1 MKDITFN
8 SVYDMVK
15 NYQRPPFVNV
25 NSFFLQKSQTDS
37 DIVSVV
43 KSGGTDFSRSISDS
57 NSKVLYLVSG
67 SIAAGK
73 STVAYEVVNY
83 FGLQAVSYL
92 SSDSFYKAFFESLY
106 FNEGYDK
113 ARQLT
118 DILLDYFAKIGK
130 SFVWETVLS
139 KEKKKDY
146 LIQLKELGYTIMCFY
161 VHLKDFSK
169 AIARSESR
177 VQQGYHE
184 VPEDFICDRYNK
196 SKESL
201 SWLLDIAD
209 KTVLL
214 ENGNVL
220 SLAGYADGEKIYFD
234 SSKLGISVGHF
245 LGEVKNEIFR
255 D

>member
-1 MKDITFN
+1 MNEITFD
-8 SVYDMVK
+8 SVYNMIR
-15 NYQRPPFVNV
+15 NYQRPTFMSV
-25 NSFFLQKSQTDS
+25 NSFFLKKSQTDN

-43 KSGGTDFSRSISDS
+43 KSGGVDFPRSISDS

-67 SIAAGK
+67 SIATGK
-73 STVAYEVVNY
+73 STIAYEVINY
-83 FGLQAVSYL
+83 FGLQAISYL
-92 SSDSFYKAFFESLY
+92 SSDSFYKAFFESSN
-106 FNEGYDK
+106 FNEDYAK

-146 LIQLKELGYTIMCFY
+146 LIRLKELGYTIVCFY
-161 VHLKDFSK
+161 VHLKESSK
-169 AIARSESR
+169 AIARSELR

-184 VPEDFICDRYNK
+184 VPEDFIRDRYNK
-196 SKESL
+196 SKKSL

-209 KTVLL
+209 KIVLL
-214 ENGNVL
+214 ENDNLL

-234 SSKLGISVGHF
+234 RSKLGISVDNFFG
-245 LGEVKNEIFR
+245 GVKNEIFR